1 MILNLTKELD
11 SLTLN
16 NQQSERRNKMKKT
29 TKTATTKTATTK
41 ETKMEEIMKAAE
53 VKVQVKGT
61 TEKTT
66 TTEEETK
73 VKRVYRSFKEII
85 MARIDNRAKG
95 INKEDYLPIRDKI
108 SFALD
113 ELQVVFD
120 DNRAFSRTERNI
132 NRRLSKFT
140 KEQIEAYL
148 ASLPAAE

>member
-1 MILNLTKELD
+1 
-11 SLTLN
+11 
-16 NQQSERRNKMKKT
+16 MKKSAKNT
-29 TKTATTKTATTK
+29 TAKTTTTTK

-66 TTEEETK
+66 TTEEEMK

-95 INKEDYLPIRDKI
+95 INQEDYLPIRDKI
-108 SFALD
+108 SSALD